1 MLDILKTGLR
11 AALKKIVNSSGIDEA
26 LIKELAKDIQRAL
39 LQSDVNVKLV
49 FEITKNLEQRSLN
62 ENPPPGLSRKDHIV
76 KILYEELS
84 KLLGIEQTQF
94 SFQPGKLNRVLML
107 GIQGSG
113 KTTIT
118 AKLSKFLSKQGYR
131 VAVIGADTYRPGA
144 LTQLKTMCE
153 KANVEVYGEE
163 NNKDSPQIVKNG
175 LKHFESSTLDVILID
190 TAGRHKEEK
199 DLLEEMTRISKV
211 AQPDLVLLVI
221 DGTIGQQCYNQ
232 AEAFHKIV
240 PVGGI
245 IITKLDSSA
254 KGGGALA
261 AAAATGSQIM
271 YIGTGE
277 RIDDLEKFSSTRFVG
292 RLLGMGD
299 IQALL
304 DMAKRLENE
313 GDEERLKRISHGKMN
328 MEDFYFQIEEAT
340 RAGGLRS
347 IMENMPGFSGMIKED
362 QLEQQEERMQK
373 WRFIIQSMT
382 KGEKADPD
390 LLNASRIKR
399 IARGSGWS
407 EHDVKELL
415 KAYKNSKD
423 MMKASKGRQMQGL
436 LRKMGLG

>member
-11 AALKKIVNSSGIDEA
+11 AAIKKIVNSSGIDEE

-62 ENPPPGLSRKDHIV
+62 ETPPPGLSRKDHIV
-76 KILYEELS
+76 KILYDELAR
-84 KLLGIEQTQF
+84 LLGVEQTQF
-94 SFQPGKLNRVLML
+94 SFQPGKQNKVLML

-131 VAVIGADTYRPGA
+131 VGVIGADTYRPGS

-153 KANVEVYGEE
+153 KAGVEVYGEE
-163 NNKDSPQIVKNG
+163 KNKDSPQIVKNG
-175 LKHFESSTLDVILID
+175 LKHFENSTLDIILID

-199 DLLEEMTRISKV
+199 DLLDEMIQISKV
-211 AQPDLVLLVI
+211 AQPDLALLVI

-232 AEAFHKIV
+232 AEAFHKTV

-261 AAAATGSQIM
+261 AAAATGAQIM

-304 DMAKRLENE
+304 DMAKRLESE

-347 IMENMPGFSGMIKED
+347 IMESMPGFSGMLKED
-362 QLEQQEERMQK
+362 QLEQQEERMKK
-373 WRFIIQSMT
+373 WRFIIQSMS
-382 KGEKADPD
+382 KAEKADPD

-399 IARGSGWS
+399 VARGSGWA